1 MDVIF
6 SENLIQSIKIT
17 YNINKK
23 ITEDYTKF
31 LKGTNLYFNE
41 ISEQK
46 HMLILEHTIM
56 SIASKFAKRLKYS
69 TARLFKQY
77 FSNVQTIKTQ

>member
-1 MDVIF
+1 MDVVV

-41 ISEQK
+41 ISE
-46 HMLILEHTIM
+46 
-56 SIASKFAKRLKYS
+56 
-69 TARLFKQY
+69 
-77 FSNVQTIKTQ
+77 

>member
-17 YNINKK
+17 NNINKK
-23 ITEDYTKF
+23 ITEDYK
-31 LKGTNLYFNE
+31 K
-41 ISEQK
+41 ISEGNQSV
-46 HMLILEHTIM
+46 LQWNLWIETYGILEHTIM

-69 TARLFKQY
+69 TARLFK
-77 FSNVQTIKTQ
+77 